1 MELTWKKLGA
11 YCGILGGIV
20 FIIITAIV
28 MVIYPGG
35 YNFFLN
41 SFSSTGYAV
50 TNGVPTPHHWF
61 LFAFACTF
69 VAVCSVIFFFTIRT
83 LFTEPKYLFYIGW
96 VGTIIGVLA
105 AIFLSALAIF
115 AADVFPT
122 EHGITTLAFFLLIS
136 IAIII
141 FSIAIFL
148 NKDYENLYGLIGI
161 IIAILSFTYFAGMLA
176 HIPIIGSAAM
186 QKVAVY
192 GLILWSVFQ
201 GYKLYKVFK

>member
-1 MELTWKKLGA
+1 MELDWKKLGA

-41 SFSSTGYAV
+41 TFSSTGLSF

-69 VAVCSVIFFFTIRT
+69 VAVCSIIFFFALRT
-83 LFTEPKYLFYIGW
+83 LFTEPNYLFYLAWIG
-96 VGTIIGVLA
+96 TRIGILA

-122 EHGITTLAFFLLIS
+122 EHGITTLSFFLLIS
-136 IAIII
+136 IAIVIY
-141 FSIAIFL
+141 SIAIFL
-148 NKDYENLYGLIGI
+148 NKDYENLYGLIGF
-161 IIAILSFTYFAGMLA
+161 IIAILSFTYFAGILA
-176 HIPIIGSAAM
+176 HIPIIDSAAM

-201 GYKLYKVFK
+201 GYKLYTVFK